1 VLRDVEKGAYKY
13 ISTQK
18 ITKRKM
24 FPSSL
29 TWFVWKW
36 YVNIWDCMDSR
47 VFFLLFF
54 FCFDLFRLVRYRY
67 AFDCKWQVCIH
78 FLLLFA
84 IFLNIFWLFFL
95 L

>member
-1 VLRDVEKGAYKY
+1 
-13 ISTQK
+13 
-18 ITKRKM
+18 
-24 FPSSL
+24 
-29 TWFVWKW
+29 
-36 YVNIWDCMDSR
+36 MDSR

-84 IFLNIFWLFFL
+84 IFFKYILIILFTLIIFFSTVSFFL
-95 L
+95 FSFFL